1 MATLMSYREDGRCT
15 AGCEGEIGRYRR
27 ARSSGR
33 SDHRAPHSRQMTRR
47 GEETCEMLR
56 KDWQTG
62 QQGVGMSGTSS
73 SGSGLPVMNG
83 RLGGTFPP
91 VRDPFDRASSVAAG
105 GMGRLRALGLS
116 PA

>member
-15 AGCEGEIGRYRR
+15 AGCEGEICRYRR

-62 QQGVGMSGTSS
+62 QQGVGMSGMSS
-73 SGSGLPVMNG
+73 SGSGTPVMNG
-83 RLGGTFPP
+83 QLGGAFPP
-91 VRDPFDRASSVAAG
+91 VRDPFECASSVVVG
-105 GMGRLRALGLS
+105 GAGRLRALDLS

>member
-1 MATLMSYREDGRCT
+1 MAVRTNSTFSATIPRITLTATLMSYREDGRCI

-73 SGSGLPVMNG
+73 SASGL
-83 RLGGTFPP
+83 
-91 VRDPFDRASSVAAG
+91 
-105 GMGRLRALGLS
+105 LS
-116 PA
+116 